1 MRVIELETS
10 RFPYKERPYMPGS
23 QTTQGRSDTR
33 ADVPSRI
40 AFRATYR
47 VGTPEIIT
55 YAAQWLACTL
65 PCRRFTATLADA
77 RARLGANVD
86 RYSFTATD
94 SHRLLLAGLP
104 AHKLLIY
111 RAKRASSVQSIIGA
125 TATRRSRIFIGAG
138 SNSSVRDRPLGRPLS
153 CRHEQFDLQP
163 SSGRSIH

>member
-1 MRVIELETS
+1 
-10 RFPYKERPYMPGS
+10 MPGS

-104 AHKLLIY
+104 AHKSLIPS
-111 RAKRASSVQSIIGA
+111 RTMQPLPAPKSV
-125 TATRRSRIFIGAG
+125 
-138 SNSSVRDRPLGRPLS
+138 PW
-153 CRHEQFDLQP
+153 CRCELVSALNLH
-163 SSGRSIH
+163 